1 MRLILLLLL
10 TLNLYAERIVAL
22 SPAITDI
29 LFALDRGDEV
39 VGVSD
44 YTYYPK
50 EATHLPKVG
59 GYFEP
64 NIEKILLLKPTLV
77 IAQTLHSHTLQQLK
91 HLGIATQ
98 SVTLESVDDIKET
111 ITALA
116 DTHTDK
122 ARELIGTIDNSIAKV
137 RSPQT
142 NQSVIIVFGLFDDL
156 RDNIYI
162 SGTELF
168 FNEIIE
174 ICGAKNGY
182 TSSLPPQPVLNYETL
197 ITLNPDRVLILN
209 SNLTTNTTK
218 ALKTWNALPIKAAKE
233 KKIRLLNYDFISL
246 PSQRI
251 SKSIEI
257 ICEALHD

>member
-10 TLNLYAERIVAL
+10 TLHLYAQRIVAL
-22 SPAITDI
+22 SPAIADI
-29 LFALDRGDEV
+29 LFALERGDEV

-44 YTYYPK
+44 YTFYPK
-50 EATHLPKVG
+50 EAAELPKVG

-77 IAQTLHSHTLQQLK
+77 IAQSLHSHTLEQLQ

-98 SVTLESVDDIKET
+98 SVALDSIDNIKKT
-111 ITALA
+111 IHALA
-116 DTHTDK
+116 GSHPQK
-122 ARELIGTIDNSIAKV
+122 AKAVIASIDSSIANAHSK
-137 RSPQT
+137 PT
-142 NQSVIIVFGLFDDL
+142 NTTVIIVFGLFDDL

-162 SGTELF
+162 SGTGLF

-174 ICGAKNGY
+174 ICGAKNAY
-182 TSSLPPQPVLNYETL
+182 TSSLPPQPVLNYEAL

-209 SNLTTNTTK
+209 SNLTSDTKK
-218 ALKTWNALPIKAAKE
+218 ALKTWNELPIKAAKE

-251 SKSIEI
+251 AKSIEI
-257 ICEALHD
+257 ICGALHD